1 MNSPEINKKTIF
13 GWCMYDW
20 ANSAFTLTVITAVLP
35 LYFAD
40 VIVGPGGFTIGGNVY
55 SATALW
61 GFMISSAALF
71 VFLCAPV
78 MGAIADFSSSKK
90 KFMMTFCYT
99 GSLFTVLLFF
109 CQTGDVWMTMV
120 FFVIAQ
126 IGFVGGNIFYDA
138 FLPQIVPPEK
148 MDWVSGKG
156 YAYGYIGSDIQF
168 ALSLGLILMHDSF
181 GLTSGE
187 AVRWALAFSGL
198 WWGGFSIFTWMYV
211 HEAAAAETIP
221 SKYASRPKII
231 AYIQIGFARTAATSK
246 KIAQFKH
253 LVLFLVGFMLYNEGI
268 QTVIAMATIYG
279 KEELQLPSDVL
290 MITLFVIQLVAMG
303 GALAF
308 SKLAE
313 KIGTKKAIIMTLA
326 VWSGVVVYAYFMTTA
341 LEYMILGVVVGIVLG
356 GSQSLSRSFYGA
368 MIPAKAS
375 AEFYGFYS
383 VFTKFSAIWGPF
395 VFALIRQISGTARLS
410 ILSLIVFFFAG
421 MIILYFVNEKKAL
434 EAKQIEIF

>member
-1 MNSPEINKKTIF
+1 MNSPEINKQTVF

-20 ANSAFTLTVITAVLP
+20 ANSAFTLTVVTAVLP

-40 VIVGPGGFTIGGNVY
+40 AVVGPGGFTIGDKTY

-71 VFLCAPV
+71 VFLCAPI

-90 KFMMTFCYT
+90 KFMMAFCYA
-99 GSLFTVLLFF
+99 GSLFTVLLYF
-109 CQTGDVWMTMV
+109 CNSGDVWMTMI
-120 FFVIAQ
+120 FFVVAQ

-138 FLPQIVPPEK
+138 FLPQIAPPEK

-156 YAYGYIGSDIQF
+156 YAYGYFGSDIQF
-168 ALSLGLILMHDSF
+168 ALSLGLILMHDTF

-211 HEAAAAETIP
+211 HDTTTAETIP
-221 SKYASRPKII
+221 PQYAGRSKIM
-231 AYIQIGFARTAATSK
+231 AYIQIGFSRTIATSR
-246 KIAQFKH
+246 KISHFKH
-253 LVLFLVGFMLYNEGI
+253 LVLFLIGFMLYNEGI

-279 KEELQLPSDVL
+279 KEELKLSSDVL

-303 GALAF
+303 GALLF

-313 KIGTKKAIIMTLA
+313 KIGTKQAIISTLI

-341 LEYMILGVVVGIVLG
+341 GEYMALGIVVGIVLG

-395 VFALIRQISGTARLS
+395 VFAIIRQITGTARLS

-434 EAKQIEIF
+434 EAKHIEIF